1 MPYPPVGQRHTGAPG
16 TVIRAVTCA
25 LPQPLNRAL
34 SGNRRPRGVARLEA
48 LVIDSA
54 PKGVHRG
61 GKPDLAS
68 ARGWFCCPCF
78 LLLAK
83 AERPCERWTR
93 LKIFSNRLEGVT
105 TTDIF

>member
-48 LVIDSA
+48 LVRQRTERR
-54 PKGVHRG
+54 PPRWQ
-61 GKPDLAS
+61 
-68 ARGWFCCPCF
+68 ARPRVRARLVLLP
-78 LLLAK
+78 LLLTPGKSRAPMRK
-83 AERPCERWTR
+83 MD
-93 LKIFSNRLEGVT
+93 T
-105 TTDIF
+105 TKNIQ